1 MRAYAGGDATAF
13 ESLYDRHATR
23 VWRYILRSTGNAA
36 TADELAQEVWFSVA
50 RQAGQYAPRAS
61 APDLPLVRFT
71 TWLFTIARNKI
82 RDHYRKM
89 NRKPQTDL
97 ENPEMLSAD
106 PDSTPLEE
114 LVWVRR
120 LVERLPAHEQ
130 ELIRLRYAAQLD
142 FVTIAEILGKNAAA
156 TRKFH
161 YRLIQKLQKQLEAKY
176 SYEDIIGRSSTM
188 LELFSI
194 LPRVAESNSTVLLE
208 GASGTGKELFAKAI
222 HNLSPR
228 KKKRFVGVNC
238 AALPDTLLESE
249 LFGYKAGAFT
259 DAKRDKPGRFA
270 MAAGGTIFLDEIAD
284 MSPAMQVKLLRVLQE
299 RVMEP
304 LGSLEPVKVDTRVIA
319 ATNRDLSELVNKG
332 TFREDLY
339 YRICVIHM
347 KLPELKQ
354 RREDIPLLVDH
365 MIYKYNRLQNKDI
378 IGVSDEVMAIL
389 INYDFP
395 GNIRE
400 LENIIEQAFVLC
412 RGGII
417 ELQHLPIELRSSSV
431 SALGKL
437 GSLSLES
444 MEKQCI
450 IEALQRHQGHRKQA
464 ALDLGIDV
472 STLYRKIKALNIE
485 VPETDGRQN
494 NK

>member
-1 MRAYAGGDATAF
+1 MSQNYSNTDI
-13 ESLYDRHATR
+13 
-23 VWRYILRSTGNAA
+23 ILDSINEGVFT
-36 TADELAQEVWFSVA
+36 V
-50 RQAGQYAPRAS
+50 
-61 APDLPLVRFT
+61 DLD
-71 TWLFTIARNKI
+71 WKI
-82 RDHYRKM
+82 
-89 NRKPQTDL
+89 T
-97 ENPEMLSAD
+97 S
-106 PDSTPLEE
+106 
-114 LVWVRR
+114 
-120 LVERLPAHEQ
+120 
-130 ELIRLRYAAQLD
+130 
-142 FVTIAEILGKNAAA
+142 FNAAA
-156 TRKFH
+156 QKITGIPREQAMG
-161 YRLIQKLQKQLEAKY
+161 RLCYEILRANVCETNCALRQTFSSGNPIINSTAHIIDQKGRQVPIRLSTAILRDEKGEIVGGVETFQDLSHIEQLQKQLEARY
-176 SYEDIIGRSSTM
+176 SYEDIIGCSSTM

-228 KKKRFVGVNC
+228 KNKRFVGVNC

-319 ATNRDLSELVNKG
+319 ATNRDLSELVKNG

-444 MEKQCI
+444 MEKQFI

-464 ALDLGIDV
+464 ARDLGIDV

-485 VPETDGRQN
+485 VPETDGRQI

>member
-1 MRAYAGGDATAF
+1 MSQNYSHTDI
-13 ESLYDRHATR
+13 
-23 VWRYILRSTGNAA
+23 ILDSINEGVFT
-36 TADELAQEVWFSVA
+36 V
-50 RQAGQYAPRAS
+50 
-61 APDLPLVRFT
+61 DLD
-71 TWLFTIARNKI
+71 WKI
-82 RDHYRKM
+82 
-89 NRKPQTDL
+89 T
-97 ENPEMLSAD
+97 S
-106 PDSTPLEE
+106 
-114 LVWVRR
+114 
-120 LVERLPAHEQ
+120 
-130 ELIRLRYAAQLD
+130 
-142 FVTIAEILGKNAAA
+142 FNAAA
-156 TRKFH
+156 QKITGIPREQAIG
-161 YRLIQKLQKQLEAKY
+161 RLCYEILRANVCETNCALRHTFSSGNPIINSTAHIIDQKGRQVPIRLSTAILRDEKGEIVGGVETFQDLSHIEQLQKQLEAKY

-228 KKKRFVGVNC
+228 KNKRFVGVNC

-319 ATNRDLSELVNKG
+319 ATNRDLSELVKNG

-347 KLPELKQ
+347 KLPGLKQ

-378 IGVSDEVMAIL
+378 IGVSNEVMAIL

-444 MEKQCI
+444 MEKQFI

>member
-1 MRAYAGGDATAF
+1 MNNNSISYSNHDIILDSINEGVFTVDLEWKITSFNTAAQEITGIPREQAIGRLCYEVLRANVCETNCALRHTFSSGNPIINSTAHIIDQKGRQVPIRL
-13 ESLYDRHATR
+13 STA
-23 VWRYILRSTGNAA
+23 ILR
-36 TADELAQEVWFSVA
+36 DEKGEIVGGVETFQ
-50 RQAGQYAPRAS
+50 
-61 APDLPLVRFT
+61 DLSH
-71 TWLFTIARNKI
+71 I
-82 RDHYRKM
+82 
-89 NRKPQTDL
+89 
-97 ENPEMLSAD
+97 
-106 PDSTPLEE
+106 
-114 LVWVRR
+114 
-120 LVERLPAHEQ
+120 EQ
-130 ELIRLRYAAQLD
+130 
-142 FVTIAEILGKNAAA
+142 
-156 TRKFH
+156 
-161 YRLIQKLQKQLEAKY
+161 LQKQLESRY

-194 LPRVAESNSTVLLE
+194 LPRIAESNSTVLLE

-228 KKKRFVGVNC
+228 KRKRFVGVNC

-270 MAAGGTIFLDEIAD
+270 IADGGTIFLDEIAD
-284 MSPAMQVKLLRVLQE
+284 MSTAMQVKLLRVLQE

-319 ATNRDLSELVNKG
+319 ATNQDLSEMVKNG

-417 ELQHLPIELRSSSV
+417 ELQHLPMELRPDTV
-431 SALGKL
+431 SAFGEL

-444 MEKQCI
+444 MEKQFI

-464 ALDLGIDV
+464 AQDLGINV

-485 VPETDGRQN
+485 VPETDGRKI